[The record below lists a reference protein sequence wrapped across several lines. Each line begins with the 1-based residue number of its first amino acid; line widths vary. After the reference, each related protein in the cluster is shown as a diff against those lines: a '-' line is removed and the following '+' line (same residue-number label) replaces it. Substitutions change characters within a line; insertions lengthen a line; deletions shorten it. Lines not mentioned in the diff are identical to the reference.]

1 MYWLYCCIAIQR
13 ARDNASALYCPIQQV
28 FTLYCCRARCIGFAL
43 HWRGDGGHGWSDR
56 HVPTRGGVKTAAY
69 CIPLHTCI
77 LHTVA
82 YLLHTCIPPPHTEC
96 AAYPVC
102 SKKLHTVL
110 HTRCVSA
117 QAHELWD
124 MVGDACLVSVVSPY
138 VPNASPCSQ
147 MAVPI
152 TGVHH

>member
-1 MYWLYCCIAIQR
+1 MTLPSLHLTMRTIVYAVVPVLCAAEPAVEKSCCI
-13 ARDNASALYCPIQQV
+13 
-28 FTLYCCRARCIGFAL
+28 CCIRQY
-43 HWRGDGGHGWSDR
+43 SDR
-56 HVPTRGGVKTAAY
+56 GLSRGGVKTAAY

-138 VPNASPCSQ
+138 VTNASPCSQ